1 MKLRSLLVTL
11 AALCVGTAA
20 HADEGMWLYS
30 APPRAQIKA
39 KYGFDLTDAW
49 LDHVRLSSVRFNSGG
64 SASFVSGEGL
74 VITNH
79 HVAADSLQKMGSQK
93 NNYLRDGFY
102 AKTAA
107 EEIKCNDLE
116 VNVLQ
121 SIEDV
126 TSPPALL
133 PSSPSFEAYGRLF
146 RDNPMLSYLLNSTI
160 VSGLAV
166 IANLVFCSLAAYP
179 LARMRFAGRGLVLAL
194 VVATILIPFQVVMI
208 PLYLLM
214 VQVGLRNTLWAL
226 IIPQAATAFGIFL
239 LRQSFL
245 GVPVELEEAA
255 RSDGCTSIGEWW
267 NVMLPA
273 ARADL
278 ITLAMFVFIGTWSD
292 FLWPLV
298 ILDDPKLYTLPLG
311 LQQLASS
318 FSLDWRL
325 VAAGS
330 VVSILPVLVIFIGL
344 QRYIL
349 PSASG
354 DAVKG

>member
-1 MKLRSLLVTL
+1 MKNRSRALGTNALQLGLLLLL
-11 AALCVGTAA
+11 ALAMLVPLL
-20 HADEGMWLYS
+20 WL
-30 APPRAQIKA
+30 
-39 KYGFDLTDAW
+39 
-49 LDHVRLSSVRFNSGG
+49 
-64 SASFVSGEGL
+64 VS
-74 VITNH
+74 T
-79 HVAADSLQKMGSQK
+79 SLKGP
-93 NNYLRDGFY
+93 
-102 AKTAA
+102 A
-107 EEIKCNDLE
+107 ENIF
-116 VNVLQ
+116 
-121 SIEDV
+121 

-133 PSSPSFEAYGRLF
+133 PSQPSFEAYGRLF
-146 RDNPMLSYLLNSTI
+146 RDNPMLTYLLNSTI
-160 VSGLAV
+160 VSWLAV

-255 RSDGCTSIGEWW
+255 RSDGCSPIGEWW

>member
-1 MKLRSLLVTL
+1 MRSPGRSPLSTGLQLAVLLLVAVL
-11 AALCVGTAA
+11 LLLPLL
-20 HADEGMWLYS
+20 WL
-30 APPRAQIKA
+30 
-39 KYGFDLTDAW
+39 
-49 LDHVRLSSVRFNSGG
+49 
-64 SASFVSGEGL
+64 VS
-74 VITNH
+74 T
-79 HVAADSLQKMGSQK
+79 SLKGP
-93 NNYLRDGFY
+93 
-102 AKTAA
+102 A
-107 EEIKCNDLE
+107 ENIF
-116 VNVLQ
+116 
-121 SIEDV
+121 
-126 TSPPALL
+126 TSPPSLL
-133 PSSPSFEAYGRLF
+133 PAEPSLEAYGRLF
-146 RDNPMLSYLLNSTI
+146 AANPMGTYLLNSTI
-160 VSGLAV
+160 VSVLAV
-166 IANLVFCSLAAYP
+166 LANLLFCSLAAYP
-179 LARMRFAGRGLVLAL
+179 LARIRFRGRGLVLAL

-214 VQVGLRNTLWAL
+214 VQIGLRNTLWAL
-226 IIPQAATAFGIFL
+226 IVPQAATAFGIFL

-255 RSDGCTSIGEWW
+255 RIDGCTPVGEWW
-267 NVMLPA
+267 NVMIPA

-298 ILDDPKLYTLPLG
+298 ILDDPRLYTLPLG

-330 VVSILPVLVIFIGL
+330 VVSILPVLVLFVLL

>member
-1 MKLRSLLVTL
+1 VNAPNRSPLATGLQLALLLLVAVL
-11 AALCVGTAA
+11 LLLPLL
-20 HADEGMWLYS
+20 WL
-30 APPRAQIKA
+30 
-39 KYGFDLTDAW
+39 
-49 LDHVRLSSVRFNSGG
+49 
-64 SASFVSGEGL
+64 VS
-74 VITNH
+74 T
-79 HVAADSLQKMGSQK
+79 SLKGP
-93 NNYLRDGFY
+93 
-102 AKTAA
+102 A
-107 EEIKCNDLE
+107 EDIF
-116 VNVLQ
+116 
-121 SIEDV
+121 

-133 PSSPSFEAYGRLF
+133 PSQPSLEAYGRLF
-146 RDNPMLSYLLNSTI
+146 AANPMGTYLLNSTI
-160 VSGLAV
+160 VSALAV
-166 IANLVFCSLAAYP
+166 LANLLFCSLAAYP
-179 LARMRFAGRGLVLAL
+179 LARMRFRGRGLVLAL

-214 VQVGLRNTLWAL
+214 VQIGLRNTLWAL
-226 IIPQAATAFGIFL
+226 IVPQAATAFGIFL

-245 GVPVELEEAA
+245 AVPVELEEAA
-255 RSDGCTSIGEWW
+255 RIDGCTPVGEWW

-292 FLWPLV
+292 FLWPLI
-298 ILDDPKLYTLPLG
+298 ILDDPNLYTLPLG

-330 VVSILPVLVIFIGL
+330 VVSILPVLLMFVLL

>member
-1 MKLRSLLVTL
+1 MPSSLNRPKAGQAGSRVGGLIQLLVLIVL
-11 AALCVGTAA
+11 ALLVLVPLL
-20 HADEGMWLYS
+20 WL
-30 APPRAQIKA
+30 
-39 KYGFDLTDAW
+39 
-49 LDHVRLSSVRFNSGG
+49 
-64 SASFVSGEGL
+64 VS
-74 VITNH
+74 T
-79 HVAADSLQKMGSQK
+79 SLKGP
-93 NNYLRDGFY
+93 
-102 AKTAA
+102 A
-107 EEIKCNDLE
+107 EDIF
-116 VNVLQ
+116 
-121 SIEDV
+121 

-133 PSSPSFEAYGRLF
+133 PSQPSLDAYGRLF
-146 RDNPMLSYLLNSTI
+146 RDNPLGRYLFNSTV
-160 VSGLAV
+160 VSLVAV
-166 IANLVFCSLAAYP
+166 VANLLFCSLAAYP
-179 LARMRFAGRGLVLAL
+179 LARMRFAGRGLVLGL

-214 VQVGLRNTLWAL
+214 VQLGLRNTLMAL
-226 IIPQAATAFGIFL
+226 VIPQAATAFGLYL

-255 RSDGCTSIGEWW
+255 RMDGCSKLGEWW
-267 NVMLPA
+267 NVMIPA

-298 ILDDPKLYTLPLG
+298 ILDDPQLFTLPLG

-318 FSLDWRL
+318 FSLDWRI

-330 VVSILPVLVIFIGL
+330 VVSILPVLLLFILL
-344 QRYIL
+344 QRFIL

>member
-1 MKLRSLLVTL
+1 MRPPATSASGRPPAARGTL
-11 AALCVGTAA
+11 SAALQLALLLLLALAMLVPLL
-20 HADEGMWLYS
+20 WL
-30 APPRAQIKA
+30 
-39 KYGFDLTDAW
+39 
-49 LDHVRLSSVRFNSGG
+49 
-64 SASFVSGEGL
+64 VS
-74 VITNH
+74 T
-79 HVAADSLQKMGSQK
+79 SLKGP
-93 NNYLRDGFY
+93 
-102 AKTAA
+102 A
-107 EEIKCNDLE
+107 ENIF
-116 VNVLQ
+116 
-121 SIEDV
+121 S
-126 TSPPALL
+126 SPPALL
-133 PSSPSFEAYGRLF
+133 PAQPSLQAYGQLF
-146 RDNPMLSYLLNSTI
+146 SGSPMGTYLLNSTI

-166 IANLVFCSLAAYP
+166 AANLLFCSLAAYP
-179 LARMRFAGRGLVLAL
+179 LARLRFTGRGLMLAL

-214 VQVGLRNTLWAL
+214 VQLGLRNTLLAL
-226 IIPQAATAFGIFL
+226 VIPQAATAFGIFL

-255 RSDGCTSIGEWW
+255 RCDGCTPLGEWW
-267 NVMLPA
+267 NVMIPA
-273 ARADL
+273 AKADL

-298 ILDDPKLYTLPLG
+298 ILDDPQLFTLPLG

-330 VVSILPVLVIFIGL
+330 VVSILPVLVLFIAL
-344 QRYIL
+344 QRHIL

>member
-1 MKLRSLLVTL
+1 MRTVRLQTLQRPLQLVALLLV
-11 AALCVGTAA
+11 ALL
-20 HADEGMWLYS
+20 MLLPLLWL
-30 APPRAQIKA
+30 
-39 KYGFDLTDAW
+39 
-49 LDHVRLSSVRFNSGG
+49 
-64 SASFVSGEGL
+64 VS
-74 VITNH
+74 T
-79 HVAADSLQKMGSQK
+79 SLKGP
-93 NNYLRDGFY
+93 
-102 AKTAA
+102 A
-107 EEIKCNDLE
+107 ENIF
-116 VNVLQ
+116 
-121 SIEDV
+121 
-126 TSPPALL
+126 TSPPGLL
-133 PSSPSFEAYGRLF
+133 PSQPSLEAYGRLF
-146 RDNPMLSYLLNSTI
+146 TANPMGTYLLNSTI
-160 VSGLAV
+160 VSALAV
-166 IANLVFCSLAAYP
+166 AANLLFCSLAAYP
-179 LARMRFAGRGLVLAL
+179 LARMRFGGRGLVLAL

-214 VQVGLRNTLWAL
+214 VQIGLRNTLWAL

-255 RSDGCTSIGEWW
+255 RIDGCSALGEWW
-267 NVMLPA
+267 NVMIPA

-292 FLWPLV
+292 FLWPLI
-298 ILDDPKLYTLPLG
+298 ILDEPELYTLPLG

-330 VVSILPVLVIFIGL
+330 VVSILPVLLLFIVP

-349 PSASG
+349 PSASS

>member
-1 MKLRSLLVTL
+1 MKNRSRALGTNALQLGLLLLL
-11 AALCVGTAA
+11 ALAMLVPLL
-20 HADEGMWLYS
+20 WL
-30 APPRAQIKA
+30 
-39 KYGFDLTDAW
+39 
-49 LDHVRLSSVRFNSGG
+49 
-64 SASFVSGEGL
+64 VS
-74 VITNH
+74 T
-79 HVAADSLQKMGSQK
+79 SLKGP
-93 NNYLRDGFY
+93 
-102 AKTAA
+102 A
-107 EEIKCNDLE
+107 ENIF
-116 VNVLQ
+116 
-121 SIEDV
+121 

-133 PSSPSFEAYGRLF
+133 PSHPSLEAYGRLF
-146 RDNPMLSYLLNSTI
+146 RDNPMLTYLLNSTI
-160 VSGLAV
+160 VSGMAV

-255 RSDGCTSIGEWW
+255 RSDGCTPIGEWW

-330 VVSILPVLVIFIGL
+330 VVSILPVLAIFIGL

>member
-1 MKLRSLLVTL
+1 MRSAPLRAALQLVLLLLV
-11 AALCVGTAA
+11 ALL
-20 HADEGMWLYS
+20 MLLPLLWL
-30 APPRAQIKA
+30 
-39 KYGFDLTDAW
+39 
-49 LDHVRLSSVRFNSGG
+49 
-64 SASFVSGEGL
+64 VS
-74 VITNH
+74 T
-79 HVAADSLQKMGSQK
+79 SLKGP
-93 NNYLRDGFY
+93 
-102 AKTAA
+102 A
-107 EEIKCNDLE
+107 ENIF
-116 VNVLQ
+116 
-121 SIEDV
+121 S
-126 TSPPALL
+126 SPPALL
-133 PSSPSFEAYGRLF
+133 PAEPSLEAYWRLF
-146 RDNPMLSYLLNSTI
+146 ADNPLGTYLLNSTI

-166 IANLVFCSLAAYP
+166 LANLLFCSLAAYP

-214 VQVGLRNTLWAL
+214 VRIGLRNTLWAL
-226 IIPQAATAFGIFL
+226 VLPQAATAFGIFL

-255 RSDGCTSIGEWW
+255 RIDGCGTLGSWW
-267 NVMLPA
+267 NVMIPA

-292 FLWPLV
+292 FLWPLI
-298 ILDDPKLYTLPLG
+298 ILDDPALYTLPLG

-330 VVSILPVLVIFIGL
+330 VVSILPVLFLFVLL
-344 QRYIL
+344 QRFIL
-349 PSASG
+349 PSARG

>member
-1 MKLRSLLVTL
+1 MAQPISGRQRSLLA
-11 AALCVGTAA
+11 AALQLGVLVLVAIA
-20 HADEGMWLYS
+20 MLVPLLWL
-30 APPRAQIKA
+30 
-39 KYGFDLTDAW
+39 
-49 LDHVRLSSVRFNSGG
+49 
-64 SASFVSGEGL
+64 VS
-74 VITNH
+74 T
-79 HVAADSLQKMGSQK
+79 SLKGPS
-93 NNYLRDGFY
+93 
-102 AKTAA
+102 
-107 EEIKCNDLE
+107 
-116 VNVLQ
+116 
-121 SIEDV
+121 EDIF
-126 TSPPALL
+126 TSPPALF
-133 PSSPSFEAYGRLF
+133 PSQPSLDAYLRLF
-146 RDNPMLSYLLNSTI
+146 EDNPMWGYILNSSI

-166 IANLVFCSLAAYP
+166 LANLLFCSLAAYP
-179 LARMRFAGRGLVLAL
+179 LARLRFVGRGLVLAL

-214 VQVGLRNTLWAL
+214 VQLGLRNTLWAL

-239 LRQSFL
+239 LRQSFA

-255 RSDGCTSIGEWW
+255 RIDGCTRLGEWW
-267 NVMLPA
+267 NVMIPA

-298 ILDDPKLYTLPLG
+298 ILDDRNLYTLPLG

-325 VAAGS
+325 VAAGA
-330 VVSILPVLVIFIGL
+330 VVSILPVLALFVGL

-349 PSASG
+349 PSATG

>member
-1 MKLRSLLVTL
+1 MSEPTSGQSRSLAASALQLVLLLLVAL
-11 AALCVGTAA
+11 AMLVPLF
-20 HADEGMWLYS
+20 WL
-30 APPRAQIKA
+30 
-39 KYGFDLTDAW
+39 
-49 LDHVRLSSVRFNSGG
+49 
-64 SASFVSGEGL
+64 VS
-74 VITNH
+74 T
-79 HVAADSLQKMGSQK
+79 SLKGP
-93 NNYLRDGFY
+93 
-102 AKTAA
+102 A
-107 EEIKCNDLE
+107 EDIF
-116 VNVLQ
+116 
-121 SIEDV
+121 
-126 TSPPALL
+126 TTPPALL
-133 PSSPSFEAYGRLF
+133 PSQPSLEAYGRLF
-146 RDNPMLSYLLNSTI
+146 RDNPMLGYIVNSSI

-166 IANLVFCSLAAYP
+166 LANLLFCSLAAYP

-214 VQVGLRNTLWAL
+214 VQLGLRNTLWAL
-226 IIPQAATAFGIFL
+226 ILPQAATAFGIFL
-239 LRQSFL
+239 LRQSFA

-255 RSDGCTSIGEWW
+255 RIDGCTPVGEWW
-267 NVMLPA
+267 NVMIPA

-330 VVSILPVLVIFIGL
+330 VVSILPVLVLFIGL

>member
-1 MKLRSLLVTL
+1 LKNPSRALVTNALQLGVLLLL
-11 AALCVGTAA
+11 ALAMLVPLL
-20 HADEGMWLYS
+20 WL
-30 APPRAQIKA
+30 
-39 KYGFDLTDAW
+39 
-49 LDHVRLSSVRFNSGG
+49 
-64 SASFVSGEGL
+64 VS
-74 VITNH
+74 T
-79 HVAADSLQKMGSQK
+79 SLKGP
-93 NNYLRDGFY
+93 
-102 AKTAA
+102 A
-107 EEIKCNDLE
+107 ENIF
-116 VNVLQ
+116 
-121 SIEDV
+121 

-133 PSSPSFEAYGRLF
+133 PSHPSFEAYGRLF
-146 RDNPMLSYLLNSTI
+146 RDNPMLTYLLNSTI
-160 VSGLAV
+160 VSGMAV

-255 RSDGCTSIGEWW
+255 RSDGCTPIGEWW

-330 VVSILPVLVIFIGL
+330 VVSILPVLAIFIGL